1 MTIFLIKLSI
11 CWGFFALLYAL
22 LLRHETFFRAN
33 RAYLL
38 GTAVLGVLLAA
49 IPAESLPVPMYESGV
64 PVLEL
69 PLVVVGMQ
77 TVESASN
84 RWESSDYLW
93 GLYWL
98 GFVIMAVRV
107 LWGLFK
113 IAQMAVRGRSE
124 RLPDGCLLIQTNE
137 AKVPFSFF
145 KWVFVPVESQGS
157 ERLDETDTAL
167 MLAHERAHARGWHSA
182 DVMFAELLC
191 VVFWFHPLAHWYR
204 RALRNVHEYLADA
217 SASRFA
223 NRKQYGL
230 LLIGQ
235 SQSGMPIVFANHF
248 FQSPLKQRLVMLT
261 KKTSAPLR
269 ALKFGLLAP
278 LTLLFAML
286 FRQAP
291 AVAQVVDEKHREF
304 VRQLEAKGWNQV
316 DTVITFDPNTYQETM
331 QLVQNSAA
339 PERDE
344 NGKLVYQFAEI
355 QPQFPGGQ
363 EALVKFITENLK
375 YPETAKQNKVEGTII
390 VYFVVDEEGKVIRPF
405 GQANQPNDSKRPLIE
420 EAVRIVQSMPKW
432 TPAMHKGEKV
442 RCSMRLPVNFS
453 LANVASKSADA
464 QPEFP
469 GGLSALLQYLGDN
482 VRYPETAKNANAQ
495 GTVLVQFKITE
506 DGSLA
511 EIGQVKQDANLH
523 PDLVEEAIRVVKT
536 MPKWKPAVQDGK
548 VLAQYYTIPV
558 KFQLGDEPARLL
570 VETDEQP
577 EYPGGLQEMY
587 KMLGTQVKYPEAAK
601 NDKVEGMVV
610 ITFVVERDG
619 SLSSFV
625 NENNA
630 RQDFADEVVRVLK
643 LSPKWKPGQKDG
655 KAVRVKYT
663 LPFKFK
669 L

>member
-1 MTIFLIKLSI
+1 MTIFLFKLSL

-22 LLRHETFFRAN
+22 LLRKETFFGAN

-38 GTAVLGVLLAA
+38 GTAILGILLAA
-49 IPAESLPVPMYESGV
+49 LPAEKLPVPMDESG
-64 PVLEL
+64 LFMIDL

-77 TVESASN
+77 NMESAGQQ
-84 RWESSDYLW
+84 WESSDYLW

-98 GFVIMAVRV
+98 GLSLMAMRV
-107 LWGLFK
+107 LWGLLK

-124 RLPDGCLLIQTNE
+124 RLSDGCLLIQTDE

-145 KWVFVPVESQGS
+145 NWVFVPEFQHS
-157 ERLDETDTAL
+157 ERSETSL

-223 NRKQYGL
+223 DRKQYGL

-261 KKTSAPLR
+261 KKSSAPLN
-269 ALKFGLLAP
+269 ALKFGLVAP
-278 LTLLFAML
+278 LAVLFALL

-291 AVAQVVDEKHREF
+291 AVAQAVDEKHREF
-304 VRQLEAKGWNQV
+304 VRQLEAKGWTQV
-316 DTVITFDPNTYQETM
+316 DTVITFDPSTFQETM

-344 NGKLVYQFAEI
+344 NGKLVYQYAEI

-375 YPETAKQNKVEGTII
+375 YPETARQNKVEGTIV
-390 VYFVVDEEGKVIRPF
+390 VYFVVDEDGRVIRPF
-405 GQANQPNDSKRPLIE
+405 GQANQPNDSKRPLIK

-432 TPAMHKGEKV
+432 IPATHKGEKV
-442 RCSMRLPVNFS
+442 RCSMRLPITFS
-453 LANVASKSADA
+453 LASTAAKSVDA

-482 VRYPETAKNANAQ
+482 IRYPETAKNAKAE

-511 EIGQVKQDANLH
+511 EIGQLKTDANLH
-523 PDLVEEAIRVVKT
+523 PDLVEEALRVVKT
-536 MPKWKPAVQDGK
+536 MPKWKPAIKDGK
-548 VLAQYYTIPV
+548 VVPLIYTLPV
-558 KFQLGDEPARLL
+558 KFQL
-570 VETDEQP
+570 
-577 EYPGGLQEMY
+577 
-587 KMLGTQVKYPEAAK
+587 
-601 NDKVEGMVV
+601 
-610 ITFVVERDG
+610 
-619 SLSSFV
+619 
-625 NENNA
+625 
-630 RQDFADEVVRVLK
+630 
-643 LSPKWKPGQKDG
+643 
-655 KAVRVKYT
+655 
-663 LPFKFK
+663 
-669 L
+669 